1 MAAFDSCPGRA
12 SWKRRWTDAEPNS
25 ISIEKIRAAIYK
37 HLVLEWEMGPNI
49 EGHLAML
56 RLSLEMTDQVIASLP
71 VTKGNQK
78 RIIIYINRYSRY
90 IGYKRLIEEYGLD
103 ADARRHFSER
113 GARLFPGQLAGK
125 WRRV

>member
-1 MAAFDSCPGRA
+1 ML
-12 SWKRRWTDAEPNS
+12 KLNN
-25 ISIEKIRAAIYK
+25 ISIEKIRATIYK
-37 HLVLEWEMGPNI
+37 HLVLQWEMGPNI

-103 ADARRHFSER
+103 DDARRHFSER
-113 GARLFPGQLAGK
+113 GARLFPGELACK
-125 WRRV
+125 LRKV